1 MDLMPEITVIV
12 HREGEAPED
21 QEETKEA
28 MPEKAE
34 TTTVLEDSD
43 SLAIENVGIVEE
55 SVEETEE
62 EESAEAE

>member
-1 MDLMPEITVIV
+1 
-12 HREGEAPED
+12 
-21 QEETKEA
+21 

-55 SVEETEE
+55 SFEQTEVEEST
-62 EESAEAE
+62 EAE